1 MLFEKIIDINIE
13 CQSKYKI
20 DHSRDAF
27 YAIGELIKLSQELE
41 CEYKKLGEKLGKK
54 AGSLNNLSLNKI
66 NNMLNSENKISSKDY
81 DNLRQVIKIRNYI
94 NHWYF
99 INEFAESYERQEK
112 ILNICHM
119 ILLEGSDVVNNLIDN
134 IDGVGVVRPTIFD
147 SQNN

>member
-1 MLFEKIIDINIE
+1 
-13 CQSKYKI
+13 
-20 DHSRDAF
+20 
-27 YAIGELIKLSQELE
+27 
-41 CEYKKLGEKLGKK
+41 
-54 AGSLNNLSLNKI
+54 
-66 NNMLNSENKISSKDY
+66 MLNSENKISSKDY